1 MIADHAPCA
10 QVAHTYVRA
19 RYTYVCARA
28 RYTYVCARTVH
39 VIVRSHMLHSLQRK
53 WSAGDALTRVCPAKY
68 KGGSCKGFT
77 PVQTSANMMKV
88 PEFLLLANLS
98 HYYEL
103 ELHIVVPTL

>member
-19 RYTYVCARA
+19 RYTYVCAR
-28 RYTYVCARTVH
+28 TVH
-39 VIVRSHMLHSLQRK
+39 VFVRAHMLHSLQRK
-53 WSAGDALTRVCPAKY
+53 WRAGDALTRVCPAKY
-68 KGGSCKGFT
+68 KGGSFKGFT

-88 PEFLLLANLS
+88 PEFLSLANLS